1 MMLTHVLR
9 FVVQIEELMTPVVYF
24 VRDTGD
30 PSYTVSVVSLVKNAV
45 QLSCRPGTS
54 SMSIDST
61 VLSSKIC
68 MRVKAVYDLEFG

>member
-9 FVVQIEELMTPVVYF
+9 FVEQIEELMTPVVYF

-54 SMSIDST
+54 SIQYG
-61 VLSSKIC
+61 V
-68 MRVKAVYDLEFG
+68 EF